1 MQNTPQSKLS
11 EREIAE
17 ARTKIIIIKWKKK
30 LATIKWAK
38 LLRQKIFR
46 NNLKNVAYL
55 ANFASW
61 KKIL

>member
-17 ARTKIIIIKWKKK
+17 AWPKIIIIKWKKK
-30 LATIKWAK
+30 LSTIRWAN

-46 NNLKNVAYL
+46 NNLKDVTYL